1 MNVLIAFVA
10 LVVIALVGWAIA
22 EFKNKNFGYT
32 ISEEEIEVAHHEAE
46 HRSPDGKEMGIKQ
59 VIETISTKG
68 FEAQ

>member
-22 EFKNKNFGYT
+22 EFKNKNFGYA
-32 ISEEEIEVAHHEAE
+32 ISEEEIEAAHHEAA

-68 FEAQ
+68 SEAQ

>member
-10 LVVIALVGWAIA
+10 LVVVALVGWAIA

-32 ISEEEIEVAHHEAE
+32 ISEEEIEAAHHEAA

>member
-22 EFKNKNFGYT
+22 EFKNKNFGYN
-32 ISEEEIEVAHHEAE
+32 ISEEEIEAAHHEAA

>member
-32 ISEEEIEVAHHEAE
+32 ISDEEIEAPNHEAA
-46 HRSPDGKEMGIKQ
+46 HRSHDGKEMGIKQ

>member
-32 ISEEEIEVAHHEAE
+32 ISEEEIEAA